1 MCVQP
6 SVVMECI
13 VSIFLYKN
21 TALDKVRTN
30 CTPETNYEVNDMSG
44 KKIWK
49 FRVSHKCVYKLMVV
63 FSRKFVV
70 NTFFESFAEKSV
82 VKVFK

>member
-21 TALDKVRTN
+21 IALDKVRTN

-44 KKIWK
+44 KKI
-49 FRVSHKCVYKLMVV
+49 
-63 FSRKFVV
+63 
-70 NTFFESFAEKSV
+70 
-82 VKVFK
+82 